1 MQKSTK
7 SPKNRAENKINE
19 EKTGNNFFMKK
30 ILCNNQKQIVVVCFG
45 TPQVS
50 GDALGPKVGTL
61 LQQWNIPCF
70 VYGTVSRPVTAKNMS
85 EYMWHIERVHGDATI
100 LSVDASLGKREKIG
114 QIAVRKDGVCPAGV
128 KGEKRRFGQVGVL
141 GVVGENGGNPMK
153 ALLTINEDYISK
165 MAYKVALMIKQAI
178 FEVLI

>member
-61 LQQWNIPCF
+61 LQKWNIPCF

-85 EYMWHIERVHGDATI
+85 EYMWHIERVHTDATI
-100 LSVDASLGKREKIG
+100 LSVDYTVLFAKSQYLFYFKILFFYKKPAFFIQRFSLSS
-114 QIAVRKDGVCPAGV
+114 P
-128 KGEKRRFGQVGVL
+128 RR
-141 GVVGENGGNPMK
+141 
-153 ALLTINEDYISK
+153 TR
-165 MAYKVALMIKQAI
+165 
-178 FEVLI
+178 